1 MTMLNPNEQEAIF
14 QERKLDLLRAAK
26 LHELYLR
33 AEKERPQFGDRLMS
47 MLGDLM
53 ISSGERLKA
62 RSSASSVATFA
73 EAQHS

>member
-1 MTMLNPNEQEAIF
+1 MAMLNPNEQEAIF

-26 LHELYLR
+26 LHELYLS
-33 AEKERPQFGDRLMS
+33 ADKERPQFGDRLMS

-53 ISSGERLKA
+53 ISGGERLKA
-62 RSSASSVATFA
+62 RSSAPTFA